1 MVLRIVRNDNL
12 FRLEGQDFCTS
23 FIPDTPENR
32 KGLLVF
38 LGK

>member
-23 FIPDTPENR
+23 FIPDTPEKNQH
-32 KGLLVF
+32 GEFLVSY
-38 LGK
+38 